1 MPLIERP
8 RRLRQN
14 PILRKMLQ
22 DVQVMP
28 EHLVYPLF
36 VKEGVAEKIPIPA
49 MPGQFQWSLN
59 ELVAEARDCW
69 EKGVRAIILFGI
81 PQHKDEKA
89 SSAYA
94 LDGIVQQALRAIK
107 KTCPD
112 LLVITDVCL
121 CAYMDHGHCGV
132 LRQSTADS
140 RLSTA
145 VNIDNDASLELLAKT
160 AVSHALAGADM
171 VAPSDMMDG
180 RVGAIRGALDE
191 SGFNF
196 IPIMSYA
203 VKYASNFYSP
213 FRDAAESKPKFGDRK
228 TYQMDFARAQDAVRE
243 ALLDEKEGADILLV
257 KPALPYLDIL
267 KTLAAKTTL
276 PLAAYQVSGEY
287 SMICAAAEKGWID
300 REQVILE
307 SLTAIKRAGAQL
319 IITYFAKE
327 SMQYFTAGR

>member
-14 PILRKMLQ
+14 PVLRKMLQ

-36 VKEGVAEKIPIPA
+36 VKEGVAGKIPIPA

-69 EKGVRAIILFGI
+69 EKGLRAIILFGI

-132 LRQSTADS
+132 LQQSTA
-140 RLSTA
+140 
-145 VNIDNDASLELLAKT
+145 VEIDNDASLELLAKT

-203 VKYASNFYSP
+203 VKYASNFYGP